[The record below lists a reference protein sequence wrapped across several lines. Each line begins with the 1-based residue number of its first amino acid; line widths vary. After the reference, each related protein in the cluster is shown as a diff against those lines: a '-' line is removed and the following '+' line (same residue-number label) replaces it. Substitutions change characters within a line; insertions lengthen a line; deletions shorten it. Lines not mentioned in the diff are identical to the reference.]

1 MKEIYTDGSTISNGK
16 PDSYGGYGFV
26 VIENDEE
33 IFSFSSERSQPTT
46 NNREEMK
53 AIIHVLKDYGLEF
66 PAVNVYTDSSYALN
80 TFTKWMYSW
89 MKNGWVKQDGTTPEN
104 LDLIQEYY
112 NFEKMGYKINLIK
125 VAGHQGNKWNERADQ
140 LAYGE

>member
-1 MKEIYTDGSTISNGK
+1 
-16 PDSYGGYGFV
+16 
-26 VIENDEE
+26 
-33 IFSFSSERSQPTT
+33 
-46 NNREEMK
+46 MK